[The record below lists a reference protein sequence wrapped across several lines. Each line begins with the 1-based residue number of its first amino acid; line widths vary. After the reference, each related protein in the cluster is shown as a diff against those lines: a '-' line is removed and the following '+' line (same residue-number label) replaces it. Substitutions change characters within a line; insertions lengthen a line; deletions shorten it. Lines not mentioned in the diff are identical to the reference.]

1 MLSVIGRTDPLC
13 RRHLPSDVA
22 LARLLPILRPRD
34 TTTREPILTMFDP
47 TRGNETGC
55 AWREPFALQVL
66 GDSME
71 PEFPDRCIVIIE
83 HAEQCRHGMYVFVE
97 VEGVRWFRQ
106 YRTDTQG
113 GEWLIALNP
122 RYPEIDLRGLE
133 WKVMGIIIQRNIR
146 RRIKHY
152 DY

>member
-1 MLSVIGRTDPLC
+1 MS
-13 RRHLPSDVA
+13 
-22 LARLLPILRPRD
+22 
-34 TTTREPILTMFDP
+34 DP
-47 TRGNETGC
+47 TLENETGC

-83 HAEQCRHGMYVFVE
+83 QAERCRHGMYVFAE

-106 YRTDTQG
+106 YRVDEQG

-122 RYPEIDLRGLE
+122 LYPEIDLTGLE
-133 WKVMGIIIQRNIR
+133 WKPLGIIIQRNIR

-152 DY
+152 NYQAGSLTPEVGTLDPTGSG